1 MILVDTSVWIQ
12 HLRTGEPTL
21 VELLDGS
28 QVLSHPYVLGELA
41 LGRLSQREE
50 ILGLLSGLPRSAVA
64 THDEVLAF
72 VETHDLPGTGIGY
85 VDAHLLAATLLTPGG
100 RLWTADSRLAAAA
113 VRRRTGRRSTGRPP
127 AEVPS
132 DGPADPILWG

>member
-85 VDAHLLAATLLTPGG
+85 VDAHLLAATLLTPDSD
-100 RLWTADSRLAAAA
+100 LWTRDKRLAAAA
-113 VRRRTGRRSTGRPP
+113 AQIGITNMETSRS
-127 AEVPS
+127 
-132 DGPADPILWG
+132 